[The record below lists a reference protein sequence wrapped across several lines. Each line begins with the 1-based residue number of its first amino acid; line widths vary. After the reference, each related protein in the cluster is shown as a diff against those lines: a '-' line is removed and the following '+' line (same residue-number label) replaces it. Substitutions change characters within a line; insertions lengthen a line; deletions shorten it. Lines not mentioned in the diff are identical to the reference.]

1 MTYQIVLLALL
12 NIAMRSMEMSTEVE
26 NNVKLHNITISCG
39 DYINTGKI
47 FESEVH
53 DSIKKYNKE
62 HGNVVYYHRV
72 KDPASSFGGGGG
84 NTRFSMK
91 NEYDLILYKYPIF
104 FALEL
109 KSNGGTSFSF
119 SRNDKLEKSK
129 DIKDSQIMS
138 LVEAERY
145 HGTVAGLILNFRKYE
160 ETYFVRI
167 SDFYR
172 FRNETEK
179 KSINREDVLK
189 LNPILIPQTLKKV
202 RYDFDISS
210 LLDYKF
216 DIGVNDL

>member
-1 MTYQIVLLALL
+1 M
-12 NIAMRSMEMSTEVE
+12 
-26 NNVKLHNITISCG
+26 KLDNITLLCG

-47 FESEVH
+47 FEQEIHEAV
-53 DSIKKYNKE
+53 KKYNKK
-62 HGNVVYYHRV
+62 HGDVVYYHRV

-119 SRNDKLEKSK
+119 SRNDKLEKGK
-129 DIKDSQIMS
+129 DIKRSQISS
-138 LVEAERY
+138 LIEADSY
-145 HGTVAGLILNFRKYE
+145 YGTVAGLILNFRKYE

-172 FRNETEK
+172 FQNETEK
-179 KSINREDVLK
+179 KSINRDDVLK

-202 RYDFDISS
+202 KYDFDISS

-216 DIGVNDL
+216 DIEVNVL

>member
-1 MTYQIVLLALL
+1 M
-12 NIAMRSMEMSTEVE
+12 
-26 NNVKLHNITISCG
+26 KLDNITLLCG

-47 FESEVH
+47 FEQEIHEAV
-53 DSIKKYNKE
+53 KKYNKE
-62 HGNVVYYHRV
+62 HGDVVYYHRV

-119 SRNDKLEKSK
+119 SRNDKLEKGK
-129 DIKDSQIMS
+129 DIKYSQTSSLIEADS
-138 LVEAERY
+138 Y
-145 HGTVAGLILNFRKYE
+145 YGTVAGLILNFRKYE

-172 FRNETEK
+172 FQSETEK
-179 KSINREDVLK
+179 KSINRDDVLK

-202 RYDFDISS
+202 KYDFDMSS
-210 LLDYKF
+210 ILDYDF
-216 DIGVNDL
+216 DIGVNNL

>member
-1 MTYQIVLLALL
+1 M
-12 NIAMRSMEMSTEVE
+12 
-26 NNVKLHNITISCG
+26 CG

-47 FESEVH
+47 FEQEIHEAV
-53 DSIKKYNKE
+53 KKYNKE
-62 HGNVVYYHRV
+62 HCDVVYYHRV

-119 SRNDKLEKSK
+119 SRNDKLEKGK
-129 DIKDSQIMS
+129 DIKHSQISS
-138 LVEAERY
+138 LMEAGSY
-145 HGTVAGLILNFRKYE
+145 YGTVAGLILNFRKYE

-172 FRNETEK
+172 FQNETEK
-179 KSINREDVLK
+179 KSINRDDVLK
-189 LNPILIPQTLKKV
+189 LNPIVIPQTIKKV
-202 RYDFDISS
+202 KYDFDMSS
-210 LLDYKF
+210 ILDYDF
-216 DIGVNDL
+216 DIGVNNL

>member
-1 MTYQIVLLALL
+1 MLLALPD
-12 NIAMRSMEMSTEVE
+12 IAMRSMARSTEVK

-47 FESEVH
+47 FEQEVH

-62 HGNVVYYHRV
+62 HGDVVYYHRV

-119 SRNDKLEKSK
+119 SRNDKLEKGK

-179 KSINREDVLK
+179 KSINREDVLS

>member
-1 MTYQIVLLALL
+1 M
-12 NIAMRSMEMSTEVE
+12 
-26 NNVKLHNITISCG
+26 CG

-47 FESEVH
+47 FEQEIH

-62 HGNVVYYHRV
+62 HGDIVYYHRV

-91 NEYDLILYKYPIF
+91 NEYDLILYKYPTF

-119 SRNDKLEKSK
+119 SRNDKLEKGK
-129 DIKDSQIMS
+129 DIKYSQISS
-138 LVEAERY
+138 LIEADCY
-145 HGTVAGLILNFRKYE
+145 PGTVAGLILNFRKYN

-167 SDFYR
+167 SDFCR
-172 FRNETEK
+172 FKMGTEK

-202 RYDFDISS
+202 KYDFDMSS

-216 DIGVNDL
+216 DIGVNNL

>member
-1 MTYQIVLLALL
+1 M
-12 NIAMRSMEMSTEVE
+12 
-26 NNVKLHNITISCG
+26 CG

-47 FESEVH
+47 FESEIH
-53 DSIKKYNKE
+53 ESIKKYNKE
-62 HGNVVYYHRV
+62 HGDLVYYHRV

-129 DIKDSQIMS
+129 DIKNSQICS
-138 LVEAERY
+138 LLEADCFP
-145 HGTVAGLILNFRKYE
+145 GTVAGLILNFRKYD

-167 SDFYR
+167 YDFCK
-172 FRNETEK
+172 FKDGTEK
-179 KSINREDVLK
+179 KSINRQDVLDM
-189 LNPILIPQTLKKV
+189 NHIVIPQTLKKV
-202 RYDFDISS
+202 RFDFDISS
-210 LLDYKF
+210 ILDYDF
-216 DIGVNDL
+216 DIGVNNL

>member
-1 MTYQIVLLALL
+1 M
-12 NIAMRSMEMSTEVE
+12 
-26 NNVKLHNITISCG
+26 KLDNITLLCG

-47 FESEVH
+47 FEQEIH
-53 DSIKKYNKE
+53 EGIKKYNKE
-62 HGNVVYYHRV
+62 HGDVVYYHRV

-119 SRNDKLEKSK
+119 SRNDKLEKGK
-129 DIKDSQIMS
+129 DIKRSQISS
-138 LVEAERY
+138 LIEADDY
-145 HGTVAGLILNFRKYE
+145 CGTVAGLILNFRKYE

-172 FRNETEK
+172 FQNETEK

-202 RYDFDISS
+202 KYDFDMSS
-210 LLDYKF
+210 ILDYDF
-216 DIGVNDL
+216 NIGVNNL

>member
-1 MTYQIVLLALL
+1 M
-12 NIAMRSMEMSTEVE
+12 
-26 NNVKLHNITISCG
+26 CG

-47 FESEVH
+47 FEQEIH
-53 DSIKKYNKE
+53 ESIKKYNKE
-62 HGNVVYYHRV
+62 HGDVVYYHRV

-145 HGTVAGLILNFRKYE
+145 HGTVAGLVLNFRKYE

-167 SDFYR
+167 SDFYK
-172 FRNETEK
+172 FRNGTEK
-179 KSINREDVLK
+179 KSINREDVLS
-189 LNPILIPQTLKKV
+189 LNPILITQTLKKV

>member
-1 MTYQIVLLALL
+1 MQTKS
-12 NIAMRSMEMSTEVE
+12 N
-26 NNVKLHNITISCG
+26 NITILCG

-47 FESEVH
+47 FEQEIH
-53 DSIKKYNKE
+53 EAIKKYNKE
-62 HGNVVYYHRV
+62 RGNLVYYHRV

-129 DIKDSQIMS
+129 DIKDSQISS
-138 LVEAERY
+138 LLEADCFP
-145 HGTVAGLILNFRKYE
+145 GAVAGLILNFRKYD

-167 SDFYR
+167 TDFYK
-172 FRNETEK
+172 FKDGTEK
-179 KSINREDVLK
+179 KSINRQDVLEM
-189 LNPILIPQTLKKV
+189 NHIVIPQTLKKV
-202 RYDFDISS
+202 RFDFDISS
-210 LLDYKF
+210 ILDYDF
-216 DIGVNDL
+216 DIGVNNL

>member
-1 MTYQIVLLALL
+1 
-12 NIAMRSMEMSTEVE
+12 
-26 NNVKLHNITISCG
+26 
-39 DYINTGKI
+39 
-47 FESEVH
+47 
-53 DSIKKYNKE
+53 
-62 HGNVVYYHRV
+62 
-72 KDPASSFGGGGG
+72 
-84 NTRFSMK
+84 
-91 NEYDLILYKYPIF
+91 
-104 FALEL
+104 
-109 KSNGGTSFSF
+109 
-119 SRNDKLEKSK
+119 
-129 DIKDSQIMS
+129 MS
-138 LVEAERY
+138 LVEAEGY

-179 KSINREDVLK
+179 KSINRDDVLK

>member
-1 MTYQIVLLALL
+1 M
-12 NIAMRSMEMSTEVE
+12 
-26 NNVKLHNITISCG
+26 
-39 DYINTGKI
+39 NTGKI
-47 FESEVH
+47 FEQEVH
-53 DSIKKYNKE
+53 DSIKKYNRE
-62 HGNVVYYHRV
+62 HGDVVYYHRV

-119 SRNDKLEKSK
+119 SRNDKLEKGK
-129 DIKDSQIMS
+129 DIKYSQISS
-138 LVEAERY
+138 LIEADCY
-145 HGTVAGLILNFRKYE
+145 PGTVAGLILNFRKYS
-160 ETYFVRI
+160 ETYFIRI
-167 SDFYR
+167 TDFCR
-172 FRNETEK
+172 FKIGTEK

-202 RYDFDISS
+202 KYDFDISS